1 MEPQAII
8 LKEPDKKVKIKIQ
21 KFCPTAA
28 HIWNYYQ
35 FSYLKKKGPVS
46 ATVLSAHVFFC
57 FVVILI
63 LCEFFF
69 LFSLSLSWFYY
80 QCHLSKLGFVGD
92 DR

>member
-21 KFCPTAA
+21 NFCPTAA

-35 FSYLKKKGPVS
+35 FSYLKKKSVPVS

-69 LFSLSLSWFYY
+69 LFFVFFELILLSMSF
-80 QCHLSKLGFVGD
+80 K
-92 DR
+92 